1 VTTYKS
7 NGLGKLYDIFTT
19 SERFALVI
27 EALARGDDQEARQL
41 VRSCPRHN
49 YNIIDAAYTDR
60 MSTADS
66 IVQAVALD
74 LVPRIAKAKMIEA
87 CEEALRLTYNYCA
100 NEALDAYFVAHRAG
114 AVWAWEK
121 AGMEGVLPKDTEE
134 GEHDETQTAL
144 LEARIQA
151 DSERVA
157 NDLKKLKLKVAT
169 EALAMWEAFSTFCR
183 EELGLGPEKPVKV
196 FFEPLLSEVEVL
208 LYMTEG
214 VVADQREIDRY
225 RQLITSGWQR

>member
-1 VTTYKS
+1 
-7 NGLGKLYDIFTT
+7 
-19 SERFALVI
+19 
-27 EALARGDDQEARQL
+27 
-41 VRSCPRHN
+41 VRSYPRHN

-60 MSTADS
+60 MYTADS

-74 LVPRIAKAKMIEA
+74 LVPRIAKAKMIEG

-121 AGMEGVLPKDTEE
+121 AGMEGELPKDTEE
-134 GEHDETQTAL
+134 REHDEGQMAL
-144 LEARIQA
+144 LEARIQG

-157 NDLKKLKLKVAT
+157 GMLKKLKLKVAT

-183 EELGLGPEKPVKV
+183 EELGIEPEKPVKV
-196 FFEPLLSEVEVL
+196 FFEPLVSEVEDL
-208 LYMTEG
+208 LNMTEA
-214 VVADQREIDRY
+214 VEVDQAEIDRY
-225 RQLITSGWQR
+225 RQLLRSGWQRQYSADLR